1 MYRFSK
7 AIKKITLI
15 FFNTFLK
22 FDLLLPI
29 SICFNEITIKGSLL
43 MNTQTV
49 TRADLAEAVYREIGL
64 SRSESSEL
72 VESVVHHISDAL
84 FRGEQVKLAGFGT
97 FSLRDKNERIGRNP
111 KTGVEVPITSR
122 RVLVFKA
129 SQILKER
136 VDSSLSPN

>member
-1 MYRFSK
+1 
-7 AIKKITLI
+7 
-15 FFNTFLK
+15 
-22 FDLLLPI
+22 
-29 SICFNEITIKGSLL
+29 

-84 FRGEQVKLAGFGT
+84 LRGEQVKLAGFGT

>member
-29 SICFNEITIKGSLL
+29 SICFNRNSIRGSML

-64 SRSESSEL
+64 SRSESSDL

-84 FRGEQVKLAGFGT
+84 ISGEKVKLAGFGT
-97 FSLRDKNERIGRNP
+97 FSLRDKKERIGRNP

>member
-1 MYRFSK
+1 
-7 AIKKITLI
+7 
-15 FFNTFLK
+15 
-22 FDLLLPI
+22 
-29 SICFNEITIKGSLL
+29 

-84 FRGEQVKLAGFGT
+84 ISGEKVKLAGFGT
-97 FSLRDKNERIGRNP
+97 FSLRDKKERIGRNP